1 MSDLPALPITRTRS
15 AWVGALSVG
24 QESNWEICKEKALW
38 GSGANTASGVQTGDE
53 FFVWQSGKGWFAR
66 CVVTSDAIAPTP
78 SNPAPW
84 DDGRDYK
91 WIFGIQVLREL
102 DPVYNPGSTNNR
114 QNITGLHNI
123 RLGQFPR
130 LTQVEAEA
138 VRSFFGLINPPS
150 DVTDLEIEL
159 ENDRHEVEIIQRT
172 VEGSPERERLV
183 MARRGQGVFRHN
195 VEQIEK
201 SCRVTGLRD
210 LQHLRASH
218 IKPWK
223 DSDDYEKIDGHNG
236 LMLSPHV
243 DHLFDRGWIL
253 FEDDGMLVP
262 SPKLDVLVLQ
272 SWRIEPD
279 RQPKPFL
286 TRQIEYLEYHRE
298 MVFKR

>member
-1 MSDLPALPITRTRS
+1 MSEPRS
-15 AWVGALSVG
+15 SRSSAGAEVWVGALSAG
-24 QESNWEICKEKALW
+24 QESNWDICKEKSLW
-38 GSGANTASGVQTGDE
+38 GSGSNSAVGVKAGDE
-53 FFVWQSGKGWFAR
+53 FFLWKSGSGWFAW
-66 CVVTSDAIAPTP
+66 CVVTSDAVHPTK

-84 DDGRDYK
+84 DDGREYK
-91 WIFGIQVLREL
+91 WIFGIRVIKEL
-102 DPVYNPGSTNNR
+102 APTYNPGSTNNR
-114 QNITGLHNI
+114 QNITRIPNI

-130 LTQVEAEA
+130 LSTDEANN
-138 VRSFFGLINPPS
+138 VRSFFGLINPRP
-150 DVTDLEIEL
+150 DFTDIEIER
-159 ENDRHEVEIIQRT
+159 ENDMHEASVIQRT
-172 VEGSPERERLV
+172 LEGSPERERLV
-183 MARRGQGVFRHN
+183 MSRRGQGVFRHN

-223 DSDDYEKIDGHNG
+223 DSDDYEKVDGHNG

-253 FEDDGMLVP
+253 FEDNGMLVP
-262 SPKLDVLVLQ
+262 SSKLDVLVLQ

-286 TRQIEYLEYHRE
+286 PRQIEYLEYHRE
-298 MVFKR
+298 AVFRQ